1 MKAYTRHI
9 PVLAL
14 IVLASCGQ
22 SQQFTAVPPNARN
35 EDVPHYIVHLKAEK
49 FKFTPDVVRVKV
61 GTLVQIEITSDDGTH
76 GFQLGAYGIDERI
89 EENQTK
95 IIEFYASKRGEY
107 SFRCSHFCGIG
118 HLGMSGK
125 VIVE

>member
-1 MKAYTRHI
+1 MKAYIRHI
-9 PVLAL
+9 PALAL
-14 IVLASCGQ
+14 IVLAGCGQ

-35 EDVPHYIVHLKAEK
+35 EDVPHQIVHLKAEK

-61 GTLVQIEITSDDGTH
+61 GTLVRIEITSDDGTH
-76 GFQLGAYGIDERI
+76 GFQLGAYGIDERV

-95 IIEFYASKRGEY
+95 IIEFYASKQGEY
-107 SFRCSHFCGIG
+107 NFRCSHFCGIG